1 MFLSETRTL
10 LSKLAAFRARID
22 ASHHCLFVSLWI
34 TTNTTVYVH
43 SVLLY
48 SIDPLF
54 NPTMVFQCFMS
65 LPHFSFNRALLTF
78 QYQQRFLLIFF
89 KPKELSKD
97 ATQSQMIQRECKR
110 FDLPNNCL
118 TNDVRHCDRLLL
130 ISLFCQSSFFLT
142 FPPRK

>member
-10 LSKLAAFRARID
+10 LSKLAAFRARTD

-54 NPTMVFQCFMS
+54 NPTMAFQCFMS

-110 FDLPNNCL
+110 HWPTEQLSDKRCETLWPS
-118 TNDVRHCDRLLL
+118 L
-130 ISLFCQSSFFLT
+130 IDFAVLSIVIFFNIST
-142 FPPRK
+142 P